1 MYFTK
6 CILLFYYIQC
16 ISKEGGRDKDGRGD
30 KDGIVVV
37 VMVGDI
43 VGGDSWW
50 GLHYDFGGF
59 D

>member
-16 ISKEGGRDKDGRGD
+16 ISKEGGRDKDGRED

-37 VMVGDI
+37 VVVAINVVIGCC
-43 VGGDSWW
+43 GHGR
-50 GLHYDFGGF
+50 
-59 D
+59 